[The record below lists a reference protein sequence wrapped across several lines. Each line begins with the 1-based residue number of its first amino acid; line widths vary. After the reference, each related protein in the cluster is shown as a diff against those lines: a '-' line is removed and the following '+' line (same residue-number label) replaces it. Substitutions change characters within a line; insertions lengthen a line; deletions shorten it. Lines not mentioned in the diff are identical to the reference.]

1 MLDVLKD
8 ERVGLVVL
16 DDVRDFEKQVSLFL
30 VIETVLF
37 AEAQLLRNSGDAE
50 RLSGKT
56 RAEDVVLWNIGDCY
70 GMNVAVR
77 LLAEVR
83 FVCDLSVLVPFR

>member
-37 AEAQLLRNSGDAE
+37 AEAQLLRNAGNTK
-50 RLSGKT
+50 RLARKT
-56 RAEDVVLWNIGDCY
+56 RAEDVVLWDIGDCY
-70 GMNVAVR
+70 RMNVAVR

-83 FVCDLSVLVPFR
+83 FVCDLSVLVPVR